1 MLTMDDYQ
9 AAFDRI
15 DTDHSGYI
23 EISEIKQLFVD
34 AYGGHEQDIPI
45 YEITAFLNFFD
56 SNEVCILPTEANF
69 FFVLL
74 WPSRIS
80 GLKLSV
86 FRFDSLS
93 FRSNS
98 YSRSTFFFPCGLVH
112 CPQYHVPPFHLGT
125 PIETKYRM
133 EKYVGRIF
141 KKD

>member
-56 SNEVCILPTEANF
+56 SNEVCILPTEA
-69 FFVLL
+69 
-74 WPSRIS
+74 
-80 GLKLSV
+80 KL
-86 FRFDSLS
+86 FRFVMTK
-93 FRSNS
+93 S
-98 YSRSTFFFPCGLVH
+98 YLRTQVIC
-112 CPQYHVPPFHLGT
+112 VPVRFT
-125 PIETKYRM
+125 
-133 EKYVGRIF
+133 
-141 KKD
+141 